1 MAGPVQPIV
10 FPVMWA
16 RDASASFLRTPEA
29 MRKVMEGAGFA
40 VQAWD
45 DVTEGAV
52 GPSTGA
58 PKLADSIP
66 RIVMGDPLDEIMKAG
81 QRNREERRIV
91 MIQAVMRKLRSRSA
105 SIGR

>member
-1 MAGPVQPIV
+1 MAGPLQPIV

-16 RDASASFLRTPEA
+16 RDASTSFLRAPQA

-45 DVTEGAV
+45 DVTEEAV

-58 PKLADSIP
+58 PMPAPSIP
-66 RIVMGDPLDEIMKAG
+66 RIVMGDAIDEIVRAG

-91 MIQAVMRKLRSRSA
+91 MIQAVLRKL
-105 SIGR
+105 